1 MCCRDGINMEIKESE
16 WAIFLTEKEIRL
28 IHECMIH
35 GWFDCLLKKKV
46 SYEDSCEL
54 SGIIKDLGRIA

>member
-1 MCCRDGINMEIKESE
+1 MEIKESK